1 MKFLSHACTKFG
13 TQYLLVWNKSPTF
26 AEKYRIMPVLNF
38 TSREFRNQQ
47 AYVFDLADKGEI
59 VIISR
64 SRKQA
69 YTLVPVADDDLA
81 ITPELQTRI
90 DQARAAI
97 EAGNCITLKTHED
110 IEKYFN
116 SL

>member
-1 MKFLSHACTKFG
+1 
-13 TQYLLVWNKSPTF
+13 
-26 AEKYRIMPVLNF
+26 MPVLNF
-38 TSREFRNQQ
+38 TSREFRNQ
-47 AYVFDLADKGEI
+47 
-59 VIISR
+59 
-64 SRKQA
+64 QA

-97 EAGNCITLKTHED
+97 EAGNGITLKTHED

>member
-1 MKFLSHACTKFG
+1 MER
-13 TQYLLVWNKSPTF
+13 KS
-26 AEKYRIMPVLNF
+26 YRK
-38 TSREFRNQQ
+38 R
-47 AYVFDLADKGEI
+47 I
-59 VIISR
+59 VN
-64 SRKQA
+64 
-69 YTLVPVADDDLA
+69 LVPVADDDLA

>member
-1 MKFLSHACTKFG
+1 
-13 TQYLLVWNKSPTF
+13 
-26 AEKYRIMPVLNF
+26 MPVLNF
-38 TSREFRNQQ
+38 TSREFRNKQ
-47 AYVFDLADKGEI
+47 AYVFDLADKGET